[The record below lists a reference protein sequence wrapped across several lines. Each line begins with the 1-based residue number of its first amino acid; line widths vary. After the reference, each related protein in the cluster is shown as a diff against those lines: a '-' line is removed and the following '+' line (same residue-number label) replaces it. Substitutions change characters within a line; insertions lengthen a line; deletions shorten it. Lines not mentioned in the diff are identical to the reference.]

1 MIIEDVQ
8 ITPVA
13 IPAEGLKEEK
23 SDIVC
28 ALIIEISTD
37 CGLVGIGE
45 SPLLLEEE
53 NICVPMHTVIR
64 NNLIGK
70 DACDISKRIRDLSAD
85 LELHKLHLQAA
96 DRLIRGVESALW
108 DILGKRVG
116 KPLCDVWGGAY
127 RQQIEFAGEVKWQSL
142 PAMKQRASK
151 LEQDGYRT
159 IYLKASGEMTDDV
172 AAVAAVRDGLQDVH
186 VKIRV
191 GAHQLWAPG
200 EAISVIYRLEKY
212 GIELV
217 DQPVIRYNL
226 DALKMVRES
235 VSVPVA
241 GHECAQS
248 MYDVLTV
255 VKKDAADYLYL
266 DGRFHT
272 GYNDVRISAGTAEA
286 AGIQCIYHAASGVGI
301 AFAMD
306 LQMIAATANCTL
318 ANEAFTYE
326 NLKDDII
333 IGGKLKRQ
341 GPYYA
346 VPQEAGVGVSLDRA
360 KLKKYHDAYMKIK
373 ALKSDR

>member
-1 MIIEDVQ
+1 M
-8 ITPVA
+8 
-13 IPAEGLKEEK
+13 
-23 SDIVC
+23 
-28 ALIIEISTD
+28 
-37 CGLVGIGE
+37 
-45 SPLLLEEE
+45 
-53 NICVPMHTVIR
+53 
-64 NNLIGK
+64 
-70 DACDISKRIRDLSAD
+70 
-85 LELHKLHLQAA
+85 
-96 DRLIRGVESALW
+96 
-108 DILGKRVG
+108 
-116 KPLCDVWGGAY
+116 
-127 RQQIEFAGEVKWQSL
+127 
-142 PAMKQRASK
+142 
-151 LEQDGYRT
+151 
-159 IYLKASGEMTDDV
+159 
-172 AAVAAVRDGLQDVH
+172 H

-200 EAISVIYRLEKY
+200 EAITVINRLEKY

-248 MYDVLTV
+248 MYDVLNV

-333 IGGKLKRQ
+333 VGGKLKRQ

-346 VPQEAGVGVSLDRA
+346 VPQEAGVGVSLDRT